1 MFYSADGV
9 SGWSET
15 SKLVSS
21 DATASTIFGSSVSVW
36 GNAVAVGDTNANTP
50 ARSYTGTLRREI
62 SIARIL
68 CLKFMLMYTCL
79 PRVTIFCNIISGA
92 AYVFYSADG
101 MSGWSQTSTLVA
113 SDAASNDY
121 FGLSVALWD
130 GVTVVGAFYDDTST
144 FDSTGTCRVVFD
156 LRLNTFS
163 F

>member
-1 MFYSADGV
+1 
-9 SGWSET
+9 
-15 SKLVSS
+15 
-21 DATASTIFGSSVSVW
+21 
-36 GNAVAVGDTNANTP
+36 
-50 ARSYTGTLRREI
+50 
-62 SIARIL
+62 
-68 CLKFMLMYTCL
+68 
-79 PRVTIFCNIISGA
+79 
-92 AYVFYSADG
+92 

>member
-101 MSGWSQTSTLVA
+101 ISGWSQASKLVA
-113 SDAASNDY
+113 SDASSYDD
-121 FGLSVALWD
+121 FGCSVSLK
-130 GVTVVGAFYDDTST
+130 GNVISVGACSADTSGLYISGKCYFYDL
-144 FDSTGTCRVVFD
+144 CM
-156 LRLNTFS
+156 S
-163 F
+163 FFI